1 MKKIISSLHCKTKIQ
16 THKMQRLNLHIE
28 TKKWFSP
35 LADISFYGAL
45 SAVS

>member
-1 MKKIISSLHCKTKIQ
+1 MHCKTKNKK
-16 THKMQRLNLHIE
+16 HNMQRLNLHIE

-35 LADISFYGAL
+35 MADLSFTGAL